1 MIVEVVDES
10 GEPSVDVDDLVELST
25 YVLTRLRLHDETEM
39 TLRLVD
45 EDSIAA
51 LNAQWMGA
59 DGPTDVLAFPMDEL
73 RAGTSDS
80 PAEPGYLGDLA
91 LCPQVAERQAG
102 EAGHAAAEEHRLLT
116 VHGIL
121 HLVGHD
127 HADLAEHAEMFGL
140 QADLLHAWQERTG

>member
-1 MIVEVVDES
+1 VIVEVVDES

-73 RAGTSDS
+73 RAGTPDS

-102 EAGHAAAEEHRLLT
+102 EAGHPAAEEHRLLT

-127 HADLAEHAEMFGL
+127 HADPAEHAEMFGL
-140 QADLLHAWQERTG
+140 QADLLHAWRERTG

>member
-1 MIVEVVDES
+1 MIVDVVDES
-10 GEPSVDVDDLVELST
+10 GDTSVDVDDLADLST
-25 YVLTRLRLHDETEM
+25 YALPRLRLHEQTEM

-59 DGPTDVLAFPMDEL
+59 VGSTDVLAFPMDEL
-73 RAGTSDS
+73 RAGTPDA

-91 LCPQVAERQAG
+91 LCPQVAGRQAG
-102 EAGHAAAEEHRLLT
+102 EAGHAAADEHRLLT

-121 HLVGHD
+121 HLLGHD
-127 HADLAEHAEMFGL
+127 HADPAEHAEMFGL
-140 QADLLHAWQERTG
+140 QAELLLCWQERIG

>member
-1 MIVEVVDES
+1 VIVDVVDES
-10 GEPSVDVDDLVELST
+10 GDTSVDVDDLAELST
-25 YVLTRLRLHDETEM
+25 YVLTRLHLHDETEM

-45 EDSIAA
+45 EDAIAA
-51 LNAQWMGA
+51 LNARWMGA

-73 RAGTSDS
+73 RPGAADA

-102 EAGHAAAEEHRLLT
+102 EAGHPAAQEHRLLT

-121 HLVGHD
+121 HLLGHD
-127 HADLAEHAEMFGL
+127 HADPAEHADMFGL
-140 QADLLHAWQERTG
+140 QAELLHAWQERSG